1 MSFLNELKA
10 STSDIIKLFKKEQ
23 GIKPNP
29 GNVIEKYISLKQNMD
44 DIDINDICTQL
55 SPFMDELAEYIQ
67 EIIDDIVNTNLNA

>member
-10 STSDIIKLFKKEQ
+10 STSEIIRLYFKEQ
-23 GIKPNP
+23 GMKPNP
-29 GNVIEKYISLKQNMD
+29 GNVIETYIALKQNVD
-44 DIDINDICTQL
+44 DIDINDIYTQL